1 MRYIRATFV
10 LSLIGVLLAACG
22 ASPTP
27 TPTTAP
33 PQQAATPTS
42 TPAPAPSL
50 QVEVKEFALLD
61 ITIPTGATIEWTN
74 THFAPHTI
82 TSGSPGASDGVF
94 GSGTLEED
102 DSFEV
107 TFANAGTFAYY
118 CTIHPDTMRA
128 TIEVADGVGFS
139 TSGGA
144 APDGE
149 IEY

>member
-1 MRYIRATFV
+1 MRYIRSPFV
-10 LSLIGVLLAACG
+10 LVVLALSAVLLAACG
-22 ASPTP
+22 ASPTA
-27 TPTTAP
+27 TPTLAP
-33 PQQAATPTS
+33 VQAATA

-50 QVEVKEFALLD
+50 QVEVKGFALLD

-74 THFAPHTI
+74 AHFVSHTI
-82 TSGSPGASDGVF
+82 TSGNPGASDGIF

-107 TFANAGTFAYY
+107 TFADAGTFAYY
-118 CTIHPDTMRA
+118 CTIHPDSMRA
-128 TIEVADGVGFS
+128 TIEVADGAGFS

-149 IEY
+149 IAY